1 MQARGIFLTVLSAVL
16 YGLNPLFSKTI
27 NVGGCNSL
35 TQTFAR
41 LAAGIVIFFIL
52 LVCSG
57 SGSVREKLRLS
68 RQELKDI
75 LICCIG
81 YGLIGPLLFASYNY
95 LASGLATT
103 LHFVYPV
110 LVVVACI
117 AFRYERANRR
127 KLVCCAL
134 CFAGILCFYTPGG
147 DVSAYGVFLAL
158 ASGVAWAY
166 YIVHLNSSGLVTMA
180 PFKLAFWLC
189 VFSAVL
195 VGGITLAMGEFVWP
209 STAFTRGALA
219 LYCCVSTAASLLF
232 QLGNRFIGAQ
242 SASMLST
249 FEPLTS
255 VVIGILVYHEVLTVR
270 LGIGIF
276 CILLAVFLLAAIAP
290 GKKTAFDAA
299 YADKLYTE
307 YKNRRIDDEAALA
320 ALHTAFA
327 GKRVLILAPGATLA
341 AEEGRAAVAAADA
354 DVTLSANF
362 VPDFVKPDYAFFTNA
377 KRFDESTAYPCPL
390 ILTSNLRAAADAT
403 VVNYDRLSGTDAQ
416 GGNSVLMLLRL
427 LRLCNAAE
435 VLLAGADGYRPGTAA
450 YADTGLHTHTGRGAA
465 YNAQL
470 AGAIRAAGLPVRFIT
485 PSEYERA

>member
-57 SGSVREKLRLS
+57 NGSVREKLRLS

-95 LASGLATT
+95 LASG
-103 LHFVYPV
+103 
-110 LVVVACI
+110 
-117 AFRYERANRR
+117 RR

-134 CFAGILCFYTPGG
+134 CFVGILCFYTPGG

-276 CILLAVFLLAAIAP
+276 CILLAVFLLA
-290 GKKTAFDAA
+290 K
-299 YADKLYTE
+299 
-307 YKNRRIDDEAALA
+307 
-320 ALHTAFA
+320 
-327 GKRVLILAPGATLA
+327 
-341 AEEGRAAVAAADA
+341 
-354 DVTLSANF
+354 
-362 VPDFVKPDYAFFTNA
+362 
-377 KRFDESTAYPCPL
+377 
-390 ILTSNLRAAADAT
+390 
-403 VVNYDRLSGTDAQ
+403 
-416 GGNSVLMLLRL
+416 
-427 LRLCNAAE
+427 
-435 VLLAGADGYRPGTAA
+435 ADGTAKEE
-450 YADTGLHTHTGRGAA
+450 TK
-465 YNAQL
+465 
-470 AGAIRAAGLPVRFIT
+470 
-485 PSEYERA
+485 SEA

>member
-195 VGGITLAMGEFVWP
+195 VGGITLAKDNTLRF
-209 STAFTRGALA
+209 AF
-219 LYCCVSTAASLLF
+219 
-232 QLGNRFIGAQ
+232 Q
-242 SASMLST
+242 
-249 FEPLTS
+249 
-255 VVIGILVYHEVLTVR
+255 
-270 LGIGIF
+270 
-276 CILLAVFLLAAIAP
+276 
-290 GKKTAFDAA
+290 
-299 YADKLYTE
+299 
-307 YKNRRIDDEAALA
+307 
-320 ALHTAFA
+320 
-327 GKRVLILAPGATLA
+327 
-341 AEEGRAAVAAADA
+341 
-354 DVTLSANF
+354 
-362 VPDFVKPDYAFFTNA
+362 
-377 KRFDESTAYPCPL
+377 
-390 ILTSNLRAAADAT
+390 
-403 VVNYDRLSGTDAQ
+403 TDAQ
-416 GGNSVLMLLRL
+416 GSLVCFSEEGYVKQTALSDFLLQNRNGKGSRCFSWQKDASNGTHL
-427 LRLCNAAE
+427 VAAFY
-435 VLLAGADGYRPGTAA
+435 L
-450 YADTGLHTHTGRGAA
+450 
-465 YNAQL
+465 
-470 AGAIRAAGLPVRFIT
+470 RAASTFEAWTELDLPYHLPSSQISFEERGGFGQKRIPNLLGDPIT
-485 PSEYERA
+485 QVIEL